1 VNVNFLLP
9 GESLE
14 EVPAV
19 ATVARRLA
27 DDLRREHPDI
37 DVHLAGGV
45 MSDNAFGEA
54 SRNDMATL
62 IPLMFF
68 TLVVVVGFALRAFTG
83 TIGTLAVILISM
95 ITGMG
100 LAGWLRIS
108 ITSASANAPTII
120 LTLAVADSVHILTTL
135 FQQMRLGR
143 GKHEAIAESLRI
155 NLQPVFL
162 TSATTAIGFLTM
174 NFSDA
179 PPFRDLGNIV
189 SVGVMAAFLY
199 SVLSLPAL
207 MAVIPVHVRSR
218 ARGRSNPFAGLAD
231 FVITRRNP
239 IFWSASV
246 VIAALAAGTAQLEL
260 NDDFIKYFSRRYD
273 IRRASDFIEDNLTGA
288 NAIEYSLEAGEPDG
302 INDPAY
308 LAEIEEFANWYRE
321 QPKVVHVSTLA
332 DTMKRLNKTMHGDD
346 ESYYRIP
353 ERRDLAAQYLLLY
366 EMSLPPGLDLANE
379 VSPDRSA
386 TRMIATLKGANTKEL
401 RDMDKRARNWLRAN
415 APERMFTYGSGVSII
430 WAHISERNIKSMLG
444 ASFGALALISV
455 IMMLALRSFRLGSL
469 SLIPNLAPAF
479 MAFGVWGLVVGRA
492 GLGLTIIA
500 AMTIGVVVD
509 DSVHFLS
516 KYLRARREHGMNPSE
531 AVRYSF
537 RTVGTAM
544 WITTVALVSGFM
556 VLSLSGYK
564 MNSEMGLMAA
574 MTIGLALAMDVLFL
588 PTLLMKAEAWT
599 SEAADIT
606 SDAEAV

>member
-1 VNVNFLLP
+1 
-9 GESLE
+9 
-14 EVPAV
+14 
-19 ATVARRLA
+19 
-27 DDLRREHPDI
+27 
-37 DVHLAGGV
+37 
-45 MSDNAFGEA
+45 
-54 SRNDMATL
+54 
-62 IPLMFF
+62 
-68 TLVVVVGFALRAFTG
+68 
-83 TIGTLAVILISM
+83 M

-179 PPFRDLGNIV
+179 SPFRDLGNIV
-189 SVGVMAAFLY
+189 SLGVMAAFLY

-218 ARGRSNPFAGLAD
+218 ARERSNPFAGLAD

-260 NDDFIKYFSRRYD
+260 NDDFIKYFSQRYD

-302 INDPAY
+302 VNDPAY
-308 LAEIEEFANWYRE
+308 LAEIEEFANWYRK

-332 DTMKRLNKTMHGDD
+332 DTMKRLNKTMRGDN

-455 IMMLALRSFRLGSL
+455 IMMLALRSLRLGSL

-544 WITTVALVSGFM
+544 WITTV
-556 VLSLSGYK
+556 
-564 MNSEMGLMAA
+564 NSEMGLMAA